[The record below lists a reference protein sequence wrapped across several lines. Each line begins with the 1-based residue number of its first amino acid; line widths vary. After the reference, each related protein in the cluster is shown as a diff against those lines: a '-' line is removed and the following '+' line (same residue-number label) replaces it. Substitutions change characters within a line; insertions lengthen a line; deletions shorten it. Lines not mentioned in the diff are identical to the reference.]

1 MRTSNSRP
9 SALTRAMARPAEYWF
24 ALWLMLSAAL
34 LGLLAAAPA
43 VSAEVNLSTAI
54 DRREITIGDPIDYR
68 VTISYPAGV
77 VLESVRPIDKM
88 DPFEILDV
96 SPGEPIVEGDRTNI
110 EDRYRISIYETGD
123 FSIPPYVIRYRTS
136 NGAIAEVTAES
147 HPIHVHSISEQV
159 AQAQDVLPLKD
170 PLSLGTPLWDRLW
183 PWLLAFAILLVVGIV
198 LILWLRRPKTPKPV
212 PVLPPRPAH
221 EIAFDSLTRLR
232 NDEEGLLRTRAYEA
246 FSIRV
251 SGILRA
257 YLRGRFEVPADDRTT
272 EEILE
277 ALRPLGFRED
287 VFARFK
293 EFFEDCDLVK
303 FARSTLNRDDMLY
316 LIDLCWRQVEE
327 TYSRPF
333 AISEARSETT
343 ETPSAPVQPDDEDR
357 KNDVRFS

>member
-1 MRTSNSRP
+1 
-9 SALTRAMARPAEYWF
+9 MARPAEYGF
-24 ALWLMLSAAL
+24 ALWLLLSVSL
-34 LGLLAAAPA
+34 LVFLTVPSA
-43 VSAEVNLSTAI
+43 VSAEVSLSTTI
-54 DRREITIGDPIDYR
+54 DRSEITLGDPIDYR
-68 VTISYPAGV
+68 VRISYPAGV
-77 VLESVRPIDKM
+77 VLESVRPVDKM

-96 SPGEPIVEGDRTNI
+96 TLGQPVVEGGRITT

-123 FSIPPYVIRYRTS
+123 FSIPPYTVRYRTS
-136 NGAIAEVTAES
+136 TGAIEEVTSES
-147 HPIHVHSISEQV
+147 HPIHVQSISEQV

-183 PWLLAFAILLVVGIV
+183 PWLLASAILLIV
-198 LILWLRRPKTPKPV
+198 CIVSILWLRRPKTPKPI

-221 EIAFDSLTRLR
+221 EIAFDALTRLR
-232 NDEEGLLRTRAYEA
+232 NDEEGLLRARAYEA

-251 SGILRA
+251 SAILRD
-257 YLRGRFEVPADDRTT
+257 YLRGRFDVPADDRTT

-277 ALRPLGFRED
+277 ALRPFAFRED
-287 VFARFK
+287 VYARFK

-303 FARSTLNRDDMLY
+303 FARGTLNRDDMLY

-343 ETPSAPVQPDDEDR
+343 GTPSTPAPPDDENR